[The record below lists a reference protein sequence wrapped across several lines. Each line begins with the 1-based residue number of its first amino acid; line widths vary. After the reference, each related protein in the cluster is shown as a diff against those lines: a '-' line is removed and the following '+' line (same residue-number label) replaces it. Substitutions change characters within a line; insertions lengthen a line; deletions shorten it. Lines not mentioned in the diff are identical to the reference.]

1 MLKKIKRGM
10 ESWGHY
16 LLALLCAGVILLSAV
31 WTRKQQ
37 ALENADQAA
46 LSDQGERLAQAMET
60 PEPIAFA
67 RPAAGAVLRGYCES
81 PVFFPETGVWRTHP
95 CLDFAAE
102 AGETVCALAAG
113 TVVSCG
119 EEIRIDHGD
128 GRESLYRGIRES
140 KVQPGQRV
148 RAGDAIG
155 TAGASVPFEG
165 QGHVCVALYQEG
177 VPVAFGEAWE

>member
-10 ESWGHY
+10 ESWGQY

-31 WTRKQQ
+31 WTRRQQ
-37 ALENADQAA
+37 GLENADQAA
-46 LSDQGERLAQAMET
+46 LSDQGQRLTEAMQT
-60 PEPIAFA
+60 PEPAVYS
-67 RPAAGAVLRGYCES
+67 RPAAGAVIRGYCEG
-81 PVFFPETGVWRTHP
+81 PVFFPETGVWKTHP
-95 CLDFAAE
+95 CLDFE
-102 AGETVCALAAG
+102 VMAGESVCALAAG
-113 TVVSCG
+113 AVVSCG

-128 GRESLYRGIRES
+128 GRESLYRGIWES

-165 QGHVCVALYQEG
+165 QGHVCVTLFQDG
-177 VPVAFGEAWE
+177 VPAAFGEPWE